1 MVIYLSLINVLSF
14 ILMALDKY
22 RAVKNKSRISEVTF
36 YLLTF
41 LCGIVGIILGGL
53 VFSHKTRKRSF
64 QIKVIGITI
73 VQVVLI
79 YVFRE
84 VFKI

>member
-1 MVIYLSLINVLSF
+1 MVIYLSLINAFSF
-14 ILMALDKY
+14 MLMALDKY
-22 RAVKNKSRISEVTF
+22 RALKNKSRISEFTF

-41 LCGIVGIILGGL
+41 LGGIMGIILGGL

-64 QIKVIGITI
+64 QIKVFGVTI
-73 VQVVLI
+73 IQIILI